1 MSEHPF
7 PPPRRLTPPPAQ
19 PQPRV
24 GFKASVVIGVLI
36 GINLLLLI
44 GVLT

>member
-7 PPPRRLTPPPAQ
+7 PPPRRLTPPAEPA
-19 PQPRV
+19 PRV
-24 GFKASVVIGVLI
+24 GMAAAVTIGVLI

-44 GVLT
+44 GVFT